1 MHLFTLNEKPEPSYY
16 FCLPSVLES
25 QSAQI
30 IKKTLHRPSGGP
42 SLPTG
47 NKRTPCR
54 SKRYENQNA
63 INGLKTET
71 YYVTLAKNQKF
82 IKIVKPNF
90 IHWAYC
96 TSILLWPQ
104 IKVTISTG
112 LFPIKITAKN
122 FMVHSAWK
130 LLPCML
136 QGTRFWGYE
145 EFFHN
150 FSITGFSGLVQY
162 ESSLRIV

>member
-1 MHLFTLNEKPEPSYY
+1 MQYKCILDRALIYTERKTRAIVLFLSSIRTRKPIGPNYK
-16 FCLPSVLES
+16 
-25 QSAQI
+25 
-30 IKKTLHRPSGGP
+30 KKTLYRPSGGP

-90 IHWAYC
+90 IH
-96 TSILLWPQ
+96 
-104 IKVTISTG
+104 
-112 LFPIKITAKN
+112 
-122 FMVHSAWK
+122 
-130 LLPCML
+130 
-136 QGTRFWGYE
+136 
-145 EFFHN
+145 
-150 FSITGFSGLVQY
+150 
-162 ESSLRIV
+162 